1 MTRSV
6 ALGAV
11 GEFAAAHHGAFTR
24 SQAAAHNVHQGSIAR
39 LKQRGV
45 LAELVPNVLVV
56 VGAPRTCKQR
66 LYVAT
71 LTGRTPGI
79 ACGSSAARLY
89 KFDGFET
96 DRRLSVAKTV
106 GTRVRLEQV
115 TVSQTLASYPP
126 DDIVEVDGIGTSG
139 LARTVCDLY
148 AMLGALPGERGL
160 DDFQRRGLSMPWLAR
175 TAQRVQDSKGRGMT
189 RLLSELELRRDP
201 IPVRGSW
208 FEKLV
213 EQCLGSPRIPGLERQ
228 HTIRDSSGR
237 FVARVDLAVPL
248 VRLGIEAHS
257 KRFHTGSRQELLDQ
271 RRDNAVALQGWEL
284 AYVGYDDANSSPRS
298 VRVYIERLVQ
308 RRDLDLGVV
317 LPELRDV
324 SVHVDRALR
333 HSEAKA
339 DHNGE
344 IGG

>member
-1 MTRSV
+1 MTRSA

-71 LTGRTPGI
+71 LTGGTPGI

-115 TVSQTLASYPP
+115 TVSQTLASYPLG
-126 DDIVEVDGIGTSG
+126 DIVEVDGIGTSG

-148 AMLGALPGERGL
+148 AMLGALPC
-160 DDFQRRGLSMPWLAR
+160 LASEDSTIS
-175 TAQRVQDSKGRGMT
+175 TAAG
-189 RLLSELELRRDP
+189 
-201 IPVRGSW
+201 
-208 FEKLV
+208 
-213 EQCLGSPRIPGLERQ
+213 
-228 HTIRDSSGR
+228 
-237 FVARVDLAVPL
+237 
-248 VRLGIEAHS
+248 
-257 KRFHTGSRQELLDQ
+257 
-271 RRDNAVALQGWEL
+271 
-284 AYVGYDDANSSPRS
+284 
-298 VRVYIERLVQ
+298 
-308 RRDLDLGVV
+308 
-317 LPELRDV
+317 
-324 SVHVDRALR
+324 
-333 HSEAKA
+333 
-339 DHNGE
+339 
-344 IGG
+344 